1 MARSPSSRHQNLKMK
16 WPFFTWLLVLQGY
29 SEGAPKN
36 AGMDRLDLANSL
48 QDKPIGNPL
57 HFGDDELKM
66 LQNYLKSTDKVEQ
79 DPEAMKWEQVLLYL
93 FAMHDYDNSKKL
105 DGLELLALLSDV
117 VSQNSNWRPSSEAV
131 SLVVDEVLEK
141 QDLNHDG
148 LLDPSELL
156 TPPSDVATPESE
168 QKMQQDEVP
177 SIVLQPPHVAHPIES
192 NNPSSH
198 QLDKGV
204 PASKGGTE
212 QSQQGSNV
220 QVNAREQSIDSQNP
234 PPAEHEEP
242 AVSEDNPQAEDHENI
257 EYEQEEL
264 EMQLEESD
272 ESNHGGVLSDH
283 EM

>member
-1 MARSPSSRHQNLKMK
+1 MK
-16 WPFFTWLLVLQGY
+16 WPFLTWLLVLLGY
-29 SEGAPKN
+29 GEGAPKN

-57 HFGDDELKM
+57 HFGDDELKL

-156 TPPSDVATPESE
+156 TPPSDVAAPESK
-168 QKMQQDEVP
+168 QKIQPDEVP
-177 SIVLQPPHVAHPIES
+177 SIVLQPPHVAHPNVS
-192 NNPSSH
+192 KNPSSQ
-198 QLDKGV
+198 QLDQGV
-204 PASKGGTE
+204 PAGEGGTE
-212 QSQQGSNV
+212 QGHQRSIV
-220 QVNAREQSIDSQNP
+220 QVNVGEKSIDSQNP

-242 AVSEDNPQAEDHENI
+242 AVSEDNTQPEDHENV
-257 EYEQEEL
+257 EYEQVEVEI
-264 EMQLEESD
+264 QLDQSD
-272 ESNHGGVLSDH
+272 EPNHAAVVSDH